1 MSTKTNFKKANL
13 IRTKLLV
20 LISNEPSIKKKTLDK
35 NMMRLNRKSVDEI
48 NEKYQINSF
57 EITMSNKIINGGKN
71 LCMSYASKDK
81 SLINTPNKKD
91 EEKLLKKNLMGRKG
105 FGSVFINKEDLPIQ
119 KEFSRI
125 MINAKRK
132 ISQNKLHI
140 ESFSH
145 EKKVKNKPNLEKL
158 KMTEIQKNS
167 ISTLRNI
174 AGLLKDY
181 NSCKKKVIKR
191 EKSVSIQF
199 DNNEMKNEVRKNRN
213 SVYYST
219 KGIPKIKNENFLGK
233 NIFKVNKLQKKK
245 SHNSCSKI
253 INDVLIEEKNNYK
266 LHTITKNKNKNKNI
280 FKGDD
285 NSYFINNHNND
296 IRQRFSVY

>member
-132 ISQNKLHI
+132 ISQNKLLVFPFQKGKRW
-140 ESFSH
+140 ETD
-145 EKKVKNKPNLEKL
+145 L
-158 KMTEIQKNS
+158 IQS
-167 ISTLRNI
+167 
-174 AGLLKDY
+174 A
-181 NSCKKKVIKR
+181 
-191 EKSVSIQF
+191 
-199 DNNEMKNEVRKNRN
+199 
-213 SVYYST
+213 
-219 KGIPKIKNENFLGK
+219 
-233 NIFKVNKLQKKK
+233 
-245 SHNSCSKI
+245 
-253 INDVLIEEKNNYK
+253 
-266 LHTITKNKNKNKNI
+266 
-280 FKGDD
+280 
-285 NSYFINNHNND
+285 
-296 IRQRFSVY
+296 